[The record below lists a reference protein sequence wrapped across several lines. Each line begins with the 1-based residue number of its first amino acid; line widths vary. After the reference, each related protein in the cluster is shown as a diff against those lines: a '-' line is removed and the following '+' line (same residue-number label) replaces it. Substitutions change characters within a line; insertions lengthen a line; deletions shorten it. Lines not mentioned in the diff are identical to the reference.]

1 MARKT
6 AIFVKGCAGR
16 SISSIPA
23 IEKYIEENADLDPI
37 IVCEGGTDAYKG
49 HPKLHYRAYDNWH
62 KNLFQDLL
70 KDRDLLSPEPYRVWE
85 YYNQK
90 CSLGQAYDI
99 AINDKGIRDL
109 TRANLKLSKEEILL
123 ARKMIAEEKQTDII
137 DSTGR
142 SVELQNVWNIV
153 RKLSK
158 DYGVMVM
165 SEFPLD
171 FGKHIPNKPVA
182 LPMGTHIRVWMGII
196 QQADHFVGC
205 DSVGQHIAHSYN
217 KSATVIIGSTY
228 PINTTFP
235 DDEKFNVIDLGK
247 DERVY
252 SPIRVTSDEFSDR
265 LNEGIMAMDEEVETR
280 IIKSVQRLIKHGKNA
295 RK

>member
-1 MARKT
+1 
-6 AIFVKGCAGR
+6 
-16 SISSIPA
+16 
-23 IEKYIEENADLDPI
+23 
-37 IVCEGGTDAYKG
+37 
-49 HPKLHYRAYDNWH
+49 
-62 KNLFQDLL
+62 
-70 KDRDLLSPEPYRVWE
+70 
-85 YYNQK
+85 
-90 CSLGQAYDI
+90 
-99 AINDKGIRDL
+99 
-109 TRANLKLSKEEILL
+109 
-123 ARKMIAEEKQTDII
+123 
-137 DSTGR
+137 
-142 SVELQNVWNIV
+142 
-153 RKLSK
+153 
-158 DYGVMVM
+158 
-165 SEFPLD
+165 
-171 FGKHIPNKPVA
+171 
-182 LPMGTHIRVWMGII
+182 MGII